1 MRQTGRGSRPCFATP
16 ESATEQPDYALAVAK
31 HGLPDKQEKL
41 PLDDA
46 ANSMDKRAS
55 RREARALRRVLLT
68 PRPEKGALFEAA
80 ESQKL
85 PDGGHRTR

>member
-1 MRQTGRGSRPCFATP
+1 MTRTGRGSKPCSAKR
-16 ESATEQPDYALAVAK
+16 ESATDRPDCAEDAAK
-31 HGLPDKQEKL
+31 RGWPVEQEKL
-41 PLDDA
+41 PLDGA

-68 PRPEKGALFEAA
+68 PQPEKGALFEAA